1 MKLDRKGPPQPGEA
15 SRPPGTKPPRKA
27 QRLTESPS
35 SSTVTAATAPPRQD
49 VTNSDAS
56 SGTTT
61 QSMKRPRLEA
71 SGDPGDRRR
80 KEAKVVRGENMDA
93 KAILAALDATQL
105 VSVLRGLEA
114 GVSVADL
121 IAEARRRLAA
131 GGRVAVGA
139 VTAKEKKEKKE
150 KKSKKKSKKQKKSN

>member
-1 MKLDRKGPPQPGEA
+1 MA
-15 SRPPGTKPPRKA
+15 
-27 QRLTESPS
+27 
-35 SSTVTAATAPPRQD
+35 
-49 VTNSDAS
+49 
-56 SGTTT
+56 
-61 QSMKRPRLEA
+61 
-71 SGDPGDRRR
+71 
-80 KEAKVVRGENMDA
+80 RGENMDA